1 MIPDIFSSFDPYLF
15 KSFIPTTSFILII
28 NLIIINLIISHIHSF
43 RFRLISIKTDIKE
56 VIFAQLLRTY
66 SSNLKGLSSII
77 SPLFIFIIL
86 INLLG
91 MTPYLF
97 RLRSHLII
105 TFSFGLPLWL
115 RLVISSFS
123 LNTKESVAHFL
134 PDGAPDWLNPFL
146 VLIESVRVIVR
157 PLTLSFR
164 LAANMTAGHI
174 VLGLIGIYMASAIL
188 TLSKRIL
195 ILIPLGIGYILF
207 EFGICLIQAYIF
219 CLLITLYRDDHAAIR
234 ILHKS

>member
-1 MIPDIFSSFDPYLF
+1 M
-15 KSFIPTTSFILII
+15 
-28 NLIIINLIISHIHSF
+28 
-43 RFRLISIKTDIKE
+43 
-56 VIFAQLLRTY
+56 
-66 SSNLKGLSSII
+66 
-77 SPLFIFIIL
+77 
-86 INLLG
+86 
-91 MTPYLF
+91 
-97 RLRSHLII
+97 
-105 TFSFGLPLWL
+105 
-115 RLVISSFS
+115 
-123 LNTKESVAHFL
+123 
-134 PDGAPDWLNPFL
+134 
-146 VLIESVRVIVR
+146 R

-174 VLGLIGIYMASAIL
+174 VLGLIGIYMASAML